1 MISSMR
7 INMKKL
13 TEGRRMFLIV
23 MGIFAVYAVIF
34 IVFED
39 FDRRRLNMFDEVSD
53 WHLLLFSVLVMTGLG
68 FLLYRYAKRMD
79 QRISTEQEQKNSQ
92 LRRELTQNIA
102 HELKTPVA
110 SILGYSE
117 TLLEN
122 PDIEPDIA
130 HKFIVRT
137 HEQASRL
144 TSLLQDISLLNKMDY
159 AAQDLEMSRV
169 NVSLLVADIIS
180 ESEHS
185 FEARE
190 MTVKNCMPQDVNV
203 TGNMALLYS
212 VFRNIIDN
220 AINYAGNNT
229 TIEITARKS
238 THYWDIEVSDNG
250 KGVPDELLS
259 RIFERFFT
267 VDKGRSK
274 SMGGTGLGLA
284 IVKNAVLLHGG
295 MVSAKNLS
303 SGGLSVCITLK
314 I

>member
-1 MISSMR
+1 
-7 INMKKL
+7 MKIKNL
-13 TEGRRMFLIV
+13 SEGRKMFLAV
-23 MGIFAVYAVIF
+23 MVIFALYAVFF
-34 IVFED
+34 IIFED
-39 FDRRRLNMFDEVSD
+39 FDRRRLNVFDEVSD
-53 WHLLLFSVLVMTGLG
+53 WHLLLFSVVVMTGLG

-79 QRISTEQEQKNSQ
+79 ERINYEQEQKNSQ

-117 TLLEN
+117 TLLDN
-122 PDIEPDIA
+122 PDIDPDVA

-137 HEQASRL
+137 HEQATRL
-144 TSLLQDISLLNKMDY
+144 TSLIQDISLLNKMDY
-159 AAQDLEMSRV
+159 AAEDLEMDRV
-169 NVSLLVADIIS
+169 NVSLIVEDIIS

-185 FEARE
+185 FDAHK
-190 MTVKNCMPQDVNV
+190 MTVKNCMPQDVTV
-203 TGNMALLYS
+203 TGNTALLYS

-220 AINYAGNNT
+220 AINYAGDNT
-229 TIEITARKS
+229 TVVITASKS
-238 THYWDIEVSDNG
+238 DNFWDIEIADNG
-250 KGVPDELLS
+250 KGVPEDMIS

-274 SMGGTGLGLA
+274 DLGGTGLGLA

-295 MVSAKNLS
+295 MVSAKNS
-303 SGGLSVCITLK
+303 PSGGLTVCITLK

>member
-1 MISSMR
+1 
-7 INMKKL
+7 
-13 TEGRRMFLIV
+13 MFLIV

>member
-1 MISSMR
+1 
-7 INMKKL
+7 
-13 TEGRRMFLIV
+13 MFLAV
-23 MGIFAVYAVIF
+23 MVIFALYAVFF
-34 IVFED
+34 IIFED
-39 FDRRRLNMFDEVSD
+39 FDRRRLNVFDEVSD
-53 WHLLLFSVLVMTGLG
+53 WHLLMFSVVVMTGLG

-79 QRISTEQEQKNSQ
+79 ERINYEQEQKNSQ

-117 TLLEN
+117 TLLDN
-122 PDIEPDIA
+122 PDIDPNVA

-137 HEQASRL
+137 HEQATRL
-144 TSLLQDISLLNKMDY
+144 TSLLQDISLLNKMEY
-159 AAQDLEMSRV
+159 AAQDLEMDRV
-169 NVSLLVADIIS
+169 NVSLIVEDIIG

-185 FEARE
+185 FDAHK
-190 MTVKNCMPQDVNV
+190 MTVKNCMPQDVTV
-203 TGNMALLYS
+203 TGNTALLYS
-212 VFRNIIDN
+212 VFRNIVDN

-229 TIEITARKS
+229 TIVITANKNDNF
-238 THYWDIEVSDNG
+238 WDIEISDNG
-250 KGVPDELLS
+250 KGVPENLIS

-274 SMGGTGLGLA
+274 SLGGTGLGLA

-295 MVSAKNLS
+295 MVSAKNS
-303 SGGLSVCITLK
+303 PSGGLTVCITLK

>member
-1 MISSMR
+1 
-7 INMKKL
+7 
-13 TEGRRMFLIV
+13 MFLIV
-23 MGIFAVYAVIF
+23 MAIFAIYTVIF
-34 IVFED
+34 ILFED
-39 FDRRRLNMFDEVSD
+39 FDRRRLNAFDEVSD
-53 WHLLLFSVLVMTGLG
+53 WHLLLFSVVVMIGLG

-79 QRISTEQEQKNSQ
+79 QRITSEQEQKNSQ

-144 TSLLQDISLLNKMDY
+144 TSLLQDISLLNKMEY

-185 FEARE
+185 FEARQ

-203 TGNMALLYS
+203 TGNTALLYS

-220 AINYAGNNT
+220 AINYAGDNT

-238 THYWDIEVSDNG
+238 THYWDIEISDNG
-250 KGVPDELLS
+250 KGVPDELIS

-274 SMGGTGLGLA
+274 SLGGTGLGLA

-295 MVSAKNLS
+295 MVSAKNIPT
-303 SGGLSVCITLK
+303 GGLAVSITLK

>member
-1 MISSMR
+1 
-7 INMKKL
+7 MKKL
-13 TEGRRMFLIV
+13 TEGHRMFLTV
-23 MGIFAVYAVIF
+23 MAIFAVYAVIF
-34 IVFED
+34 IIFED
-39 FDRRRLNMFDEVSD
+39 FDRRRLNVFDEMSD
-53 WHLLLFSVLVMTGLG
+53 WHLLLFSVVVMTGLG

-79 QRISTEQEQKNSQ
+79 QRITTEQEEKNSQ

-122 PDIEPDIA
+122 PDIEPDLA
-130 HKFIVRT
+130 HKFILRT

-144 TSLLQDISLLNKMDY
+144 TSLLRDISLLNKMEY
-159 AAQDLEMSRV
+159 AAQDLEMDRV

-185 FEARE
+185 FDVHR
-190 MTVKNCMPQDVNV
+190 MTVRNGMPQDVIV
-203 TGNMALLYS
+203 TGNTALLYS

-220 AINYAGNNT
+220 AINYAGDDT
-229 TIEITARKS
+229 TIEITARKN
-238 THYWDIEVSDNG
+238 TPFWDIDISDNG
-250 KGVPDELLS
+250 KGVPEDLIS

-274 SMGGTGLGLA
+274 SLGGTGLGLA

-295 MVSAKNLS
+295 MVSAKNAP
-303 SGGLSVCITLK
+303 SGGLVISITLK

>member
-1 MISSMR
+1 
-7 INMKKL
+7 
-13 TEGRRMFLIV
+13 MFLTV
-23 MGIFAVYAVIF
+23 MVIFALYAVIF
-34 IVFED
+34 IIFED
-39 FDRRRLNMFDEVSD
+39 FDRRRLNVFDEVSD
-53 WHLLLFSVLVMTGLG
+53 WHLLLFSVVVMTGLG

-79 QRISTEQEQKNSQ
+79 QRITYEQEQKNSQ

-117 TLLEN
+117 TLLDN
-122 PDIEPDIA
+122 PDIDPDVA

-137 HEQASRL
+137 HEQATRL
-144 TSLLQDISLLNKMDY
+144 TSLLQDISLLNKMEY
-159 AAQDLEMSRV
+159 AAQDLEMDRV
-169 NVSLLVADIIS
+169 NVSLIVADIIG

-185 FEARE
+185 FDARK
-190 MTVKNCMPQDVNV
+190 MIVKNCMPQDVIV
-203 TGNMALLYS
+203 TGNTALLYS

-220 AINYAGNNT
+220 AINYAGDNT
-229 TIEITARKS
+229 TVEITASKS
-238 THYWDIEVSDNG
+238 DNFWDIEISDNG
-250 KGVPDELLS
+250 KGVPEDLIS

-274 SMGGTGLGLA
+274 SLGGTGLGLA

-295 MVSAKNLS
+295 MVSAKNS
-303 SGGLSVCITLK
+303 PSGGLTVCITLK

>member
-1 MISSMR
+1 MKLKL
-7 INMKKL
+7 KKL

-23 MGIFAVYAVIF
+23 MAIFAVYAVIF
-34 IVFED
+34 ILFED
-39 FDRRRLNMFDEVSD
+39 FDRRRLNVFDEMSD
-53 WHLLLFSVLVMTGLG
+53 WHLLIFSIVVMTGLG
-68 FLLYRYAKRMD
+68 FLLYRYARRMD
-79 QRISTEQEQKNSQ
+79 QRITTEQEQKNSQ

-122 PDIEPDIA
+122 PDIAPDIA

-159 AAQDLEMSRV
+159 SAQDLEMSRV
-169 NVSLLVADIIS
+169 NVSMLVADIIS

-185 FEARE
+185 FDVRK
-190 MTVKNCMPQDVNV
+190 MTVKNCMPQDVIV
-203 TGNMALLYS
+203 TGNTALLYS

-220 AINYAGNNT
+220 AINYAGDNT
-229 TIEITARKS
+229 TIEITARKNS
-238 THYWDIEVSDNG
+238 PFWDIDISDNG
-250 KGVPDELLS
+250 KGVPEELIS

-274 SMGGTGLGLA
+274 SLGGTGLGLA

-295 MVSAKNLS
+295 MVSAKNAPT
-303 SGGLSVCITLK
+303 GGLVISITLK

>member
-1 MISSMR
+1 
-7 INMKKL
+7 MKNL
-13 TEGRRMFLIV
+13 SEGRRMFLTV
-23 MGIFAVYAVIF
+23 MVIFALYAVIF
-34 IVFED
+34 IIFED
-39 FDRRRLNMFDEVSD
+39 FDRRRLNVFNEVSD
-53 WHLLLFSVLVMTGLG
+53 WHLLLFSLVVMTGLG
-68 FLLYRYAKRMD
+68 FLLFRYAKRMD
-79 QRISTEQEQKNSQ
+79 QRITYEQEQKNSQ

-122 PDIEPDIA
+122 PDIDPDVA

-137 HEQASRL
+137 HEQATRL
-144 TSLLQDISLLNKMDY
+144 TSLLQDISLLNKMEY
-159 AAQDLEMSRV
+159 AAQNLEMDRV

-185 FEARE
+185 FDARK
-190 MTVKNCMPQDVNV
+190 MTVKNCMPQDVTV
-203 TGNMALLYS
+203 TGNTALLYS

-220 AINYAGNNT
+220 AINYAGDNT
-229 TIEITARKS
+229 TVEITANKS
-238 THYWDIEVSDNG
+238 DNFWDIEISDNG
-250 KGVPDELLS
+250 KGVPEDLIS

-274 SMGGTGLGLA
+274 SLGGTGLGLA

-295 MVSAKNLS
+295 MVSAKNAP
-303 SGGLSVCITLK
+303 SGGLTVCITLK
-314 I
+314 S

>member
-1 MISSMR
+1 MK
-7 INMKKL
+7 MKKL
-13 TEGRRMFLIV
+13 SEGRRMFLTV
-23 MGIFAVYAVIF
+23 MAIFAVYALIF
-34 IVFED
+34 IIFED
-39 FDRRRLNMFDEVSD
+39 FDRRRLNVFDEMSD
-53 WHLLLFSVLVMTGLG
+53 WHLLLFSVVVMTGLG

-79 QRISTEQEQKNSQ
+79 QRITTEQEQKNSQ

-122 PDIEPDIA
+122 PDIAPDIA
-130 HKFIVRT
+130 HKFILRT

-144 TSLLQDISLLNKMDY
+144 TSLLQDISLLNKMEY

-185 FEARE
+185 FDVRR
-190 MTVKNCMPQDVNV
+190 MTVKNCMPQDVIV
-203 TGNMALLYS
+203 TGNTALLYS

-220 AINYAGNNT
+220 AINYAGDGT

-238 THYWDIEVSDNG
+238 SPFWDIDISDNG
-250 KGVPDELLS
+250 KGVPEDLIS

-274 SMGGTGLGLA
+274 SLGGTGLGLA

-295 MVSAKNLS
+295 MVSAKNAP
-303 SGGLSVCITLK
+303 SGGLVISITLK

>member
-1 MISSMR
+1 
-7 INMKKL
+7 MKKM

-23 MGIFAVYAVIF
+23 MAIFAVYAVIF
-34 IVFED
+34 ILFED
-39 FDRRRLNMFDEVSD
+39 FDRRRLNVFDEMSD
-53 WHLLLFSVLVMTGLG
+53 WHLLLFSVVVMTGLG
-68 FLLYRYAKRMD
+68 FLLYRYARRMD
-79 QRISTEQEQKNSQ
+79 QRITNEQEQKNSQ

-122 PDIEPDIA
+122 PDIAPDIA

-185 FEARE
+185 FDARK
-190 MTVKNCMPQDVNV
+190 MTVKNCMPQDVIV
-203 TGNMALLYS
+203 TGNTALLYS

-220 AINYAGNNT
+220 AINYAGDNT
-229 TIEITARKS
+229 TIEISARQNS
-238 THYWDIEVSDNG
+238 PFWDIDVSDNG
-250 KGVPDELLS
+250 KGVPEELIS

-274 SMGGTGLGLA
+274 SLGGTGLGLA

-295 MVSAKNLS
+295 MVSAKNAPT
-303 SGGLSVCITLK
+303 GGLVISITLK

>member
-1 MISSMR
+1 
-7 INMKKL
+7 
-13 TEGRRMFLIV
+13 MFLTV
-23 MGIFAVYAVIF
+23 MAIFAVYAVIF
-34 IVFED
+34 IIFED
-39 FDRRRLNMFDEVSD
+39 FDRRRLNVFDEVSD
-53 WHLLLFSVLVMTGLG
+53 WHLLLFSVVVMTGLG

-79 QRISTEQEQKNSQ
+79 QRITTEQEQKNSQ

-122 PDIEPDIA
+122 PDIAPDIA

-169 NVSLLVADIIS
+169 NVSLLVADIIN

-185 FEARE
+185 FDARK
-190 MTVKNCMPQDVNV
+190 MTVKNCMPQDVIV
-203 TGNMALLYS
+203 TGNTALLYS

-220 AINYAGNNT
+220 AINYAGDNT
-229 TIEITARKS
+229 TIEITAHKNNPF
-238 THYWDIEVSDNG
+238 WDIEVSDNG
-250 KGVPDELLS
+250 KGVPEELIS

-267 VDKGRSK
+267 VDQGRSK
-274 SMGGTGLGLA
+274 SLGGTGLGLA

-295 MVSAKNLS
+295 MVSAKNAP
-303 SGGLSVCITLK
+303 SGGLIISITLK

>member
-1 MISSMR
+1 
-7 INMKKL
+7 
-13 TEGRRMFLIV
+13 MFLTV
-23 MGIFAVYAVIF
+23 MAIFAVYAVIF
-34 IVFED
+34 IIFED
-39 FDRRRLNMFDEVSD
+39 FDRRRLNVFDEASD
-53 WHLLLFSVLVMTGLG
+53 WHLLLFSVVVMTGLG

-79 QRISTEQEQKNSQ
+79 QRITTEQEQKNSQ

-169 NVSLLVADIIS
+169 NVSLLVADIIN

-185 FEARE
+185 FDARK
-190 MTVKNCMPQDVNV
+190 MTVKNCMPQDVIV
-203 TGNMALLYS
+203 TGNTALLYS

-220 AINYAGNNT
+220 AINYAGDNT
-229 TIEITARKS
+229 TIEITARKN
-238 THYWDIEVSDNG
+238 HPFWDIEVSDNG
-250 KGVPDELLS
+250 KGVPEELIS

-267 VDKGRSK
+267 VDQGRSK
-274 SMGGTGLGLA
+274 SLGGTGLGLA

-295 MVSAKNLS
+295 MVSAKNAP
-303 SGGLSVCITLK
+303 SGGLIISITLK

>member
-1 MISSMR
+1 
-7 INMKKL
+7 MKKL
-13 TEGRRMFLIV
+13 TEGHRMFLTV
-23 MGIFAVYAVIF
+23 MAIFAVYAVIF
-34 IVFED
+34 IIFED
-39 FDRRRLNMFDEVSD
+39 FDRRRLNVFNEMSD
-53 WHLLLFSVLVMTGLG
+53 WHLLLFSVVVMTGLG

-79 QRISTEQEQKNSQ
+79 QRITTEQEQKNSQ

-122 PDIEPDIA
+122 PDIEPDLA
-130 HKFIVRT
+130 HKFILRT

-144 TSLLQDISLLNKMDY
+144 TSLLRDISLLNKMEY
-159 AAQDLEMSRV
+159 AAQDLEMDRV
-169 NVSLLVADIIS
+169 NVSMLVADIIS

-185 FEARE
+185 FDVHR
-190 MTVKNCMPQDVNV
+190 MTVRNCMPQDVIV
-203 TGNMALLYS
+203 TGNTALLYS

-220 AINYAGNNT
+220 AINYAGDDT
-229 TIEITARKS
+229 TIEISARKN
-238 THYWDIEVSDNG
+238 TPFWDIDISDNG
-250 KGVPDELLS
+250 KGVPEDLIS

-295 MVSAKNLS
+295 MVSAKNAP
-303 SGGLSVCITLK
+303 SGGLVISITLK

>member
-1 MISSMR
+1 
-7 INMKKL
+7 
-13 TEGRRMFLIV
+13 MFLTV
-23 MGIFAVYAVIF
+23 MAIFAVYAVIF
-34 IVFED
+34 IIFED
-39 FDRRRLNMFDEVSD
+39 FDRRRLNVFDEVSD
-53 WHLLLFSVLVMTGLG
+53 WHLLLFSVVVMTGLG

-79 QRISTEQEQKNSQ
+79 QRITTEQEQKNSQ

-122 PDIEPDIA
+122 PDIAPDIA

-144 TSLLQDISLLNKMDY
+144 TSLLQDISLLNKMEY

-169 NVSLLVADIIS
+169 NVSLLVADIIN

-185 FEARE
+185 FDVHK
-190 MTVKNCMPQDVNV
+190 MTVKNCMPQDVIV
-203 TGNMALLYS
+203 TGNTALLYS

-220 AINYAGNNT
+220 AINYAGDNT
-229 TIEITARKS
+229 TIEITAHKN
-238 THYWDIEVSDNG
+238 HPFWDIEISDNG
-250 KGVPDELLS
+250 KGVPEELIS

-267 VDKGRSK
+267 VDQGRSK
-274 SMGGTGLGLA
+274 SLGGTGLGLA

-295 MVSAKNLS
+295 MVSAKNAP
-303 SGGLSVCITLK
+303 SGGLIISITLK

>member
-1 MISSMR
+1 MR
-7 INMKKL
+7 KKIKKL

-23 MGIFAVYAVIF
+23 MAIFAVYAVIF
-34 IVFED
+34 IIFED
-39 FDRRRLNMFDEVSD
+39 FDRRRLNVFDEMSD
-53 WHLLLFSVLVMTGLG
+53 WHLLIFSIVVMTGLG
-68 FLLYRYAKRMD
+68 FLLYRYARRMD
-79 QRISTEQEQKNSQ
+79 QRITTEQEQKNSQ

-122 PDIEPDIA
+122 SDIAPEIA

-137 HEQASRL
+137 HEQATRL
-144 TSLLQDISLLNKMDY
+144 TSLLRDISLLNKMDY
-159 AAQDLEMSRV
+159 SAQDLDMSRV
-169 NVSLLVADIIS
+169 NVSMLVADIIS

-185 FEARE
+185 FDVRK
-190 MTVKNCMPQDVNV
+190 MTVKNCMPQDVIV
-203 TGNMALLYS
+203 TGNTALLYS
-212 VFRNIIDN
+212 VFRNVIDN
-220 AINYAGNNT
+220 AINYAGDNT
-229 TIEITARKS
+229 TIEITARKN
-238 THYWDIEVSDNG
+238 TPFWDIDVSDNG
-250 KGVPDELLS
+250 KGVPEELVS

-274 SMGGTGLGLA
+274 SLGGTGLGLA

-295 MVSAKNLS
+295 MVSAKNAPT
-303 SGGLSVCITLK
+303 GGLVISITLK

>member
-1 MISSMR
+1 
-7 INMKKL
+7 MKKL
-13 TEGRRMFLIV
+13 TEGRRMFLAV
-23 MGIFAVYAVIF
+23 MAIFAVYAVIF
-34 IVFED
+34 IIFED
-39 FDRRRLNMFDEVSD
+39 FDRRRLNAFDEVSD
-53 WHLLLFSVLVMTGLG
+53 WHLLLFSVVVMTGLG

-79 QRISTEQEQKNSQ
+79 QRIYYEQEQKNSQ

-122 PDIEPDIA
+122 PDIDPDMA

-137 HEQASRL
+137 HEQATRL
-144 TSLLQDISLLNKMDY
+144 TSLLQDISLLNKMEY
-159 AAQDLEMSRV
+159 AAQDLEMGRV
-169 NVSLLVADIIS
+169 NVSVLMTDIIS

-185 FEARE
+185 FESRK
-190 MTVKNCMPQDVNV
+190 MTIKNCMPQDVTV
-203 TGNMALLYS
+203 TGNTALLYS

-220 AINYAGNNT
+220 AINYAGDNT
-229 TIEITARKS
+229 TVEITARKS
-238 THYWDIEVSDNG
+238 DNFWDIEVSDNG
-250 KGVPDELLS
+250 KGVPDEMIS

-274 SMGGTGLGLA
+274 SLGGTGLGLA

-295 MVSAKNLS
+295 MVSARNAP
-303 SGGLSVCITLK
+303 SGGLIVCITLK

>member
-1 MISSMR
+1 
-7 INMKKL
+7 
-13 TEGRRMFLIV
+13 MFLIV

-68 FLLYRYAKRMD
+68 FLLYRYAKSMD

-229 TIEITARKS
+229 TIEITARKC